1 MKKVT
6 FYLASFLIASSLLVT
21 PRAVEAQSVDATA
34 DSEIIKT
41 LDRNCSSV
49 RVAIKNIHTNDAL
62 TRVNVGQRYNSISTK
77 LMARLNGRLAINKLD
92 SSKLVNITNE
102 FESTRLKFN
111 SNYNDYDTAM
121 TDLQRA
127 NCSNNVAD
135 YYQKLTVAR
144 EARNK
149 LSEDVKILDELLVR
163 YKEEVQAIKFRS
175 YKFATFIGLTIAV
188 SVVLVSIAM
197 FMYYKTDAYRLDL
210 SRPEYASHRNQ
221 ISKDADEKSHEFDA
235 QGSVNK
241 DTLKEFLGIYDKEV
255 ENVNKIKAFSNDV
268 LSDKELS
275 LSNN

>member
-41 LDRNCSSV
+41 LDSSV

-149 LSEDVKILDELLVR
+149 LSEDVKVLDELLVR
-163 YKEEVQAIKFRS
+163 YKEEVQVIK
-175 YKFATFIGLTIAV
+175 
-188 SVVLVSIAM
+188 
-197 FMYYKTDAYRLDL
+197 
-210 SRPEYASHRNQ
+210 N
-221 ISKDADEKSHEFDA
+221 
-235 QGSVNK
+235 
-241 DTLKEFLGIYDKEV
+241 
-255 ENVNKIKAFSNDV
+255 
-268 LSDKELS
+268 S
-275 LSNN
+275 LSGGSNE

>member
-1 MKKVT
+1 MMKKVT
-6 FYLASFLIASSLLVT
+6 FYLASFLIASSLSVT

-41 LDRNCSSV
+41 LERNCSSV
-49 RVAIKNIHTNDAL
+49 RVTIKNIHTNDSL

-163 YKEEVQAIKFRS
+163 YKEEVQAIK
-175 YKFATFIGLTIAV
+175 
-188 SVVLVSIAM
+188 
-197 FMYYKTDAYRLDL
+197 
-210 SRPEYASHRNQ
+210 N
-221 ISKDADEKSHEFDA
+221 
-235 QGSVNK
+235 
-241 DTLKEFLGIYDKEV
+241 
-255 ENVNKIKAFSNDV
+255 
-268 LSDKELS
+268 S
-275 LSNN
+275 LSGGSNE

>member
-1 MKKVT
+1 MMKKVT

-121 TDLQRA
+121 TDLQRVK
-127 NCSNNVAD
+127 CSNNVAD

-163 YKEEVQAIKFRS
+163 YKEEVQVIK
-175 YKFATFIGLTIAV
+175 
-188 SVVLVSIAM
+188 
-197 FMYYKTDAYRLDL
+197 
-210 SRPEYASHRNQ
+210 N
-221 ISKDADEKSHEFDA
+221 
-235 QGSVNK
+235 
-241 DTLKEFLGIYDKEV
+241 
-255 ENVNKIKAFSNDV
+255 
-268 LSDKELS
+268 S
-275 LSNN
+275 LSGGSNE